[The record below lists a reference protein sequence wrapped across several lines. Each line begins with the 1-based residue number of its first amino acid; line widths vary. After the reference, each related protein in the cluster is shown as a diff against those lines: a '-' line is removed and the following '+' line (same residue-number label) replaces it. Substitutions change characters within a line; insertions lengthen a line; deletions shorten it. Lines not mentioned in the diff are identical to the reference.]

1 MAKKGLCATAQS
13 LFFVGSN
20 VRNARRTF
28 DVHLIAMIPAETV
41 DLVLQTAVIEDV
53 VGDYVELKKSGSSL
67 RGLSPFTN
75 EKTPSFYVLPEKG
88 IFKCFS
94 SDKGGSVV
102 TFLMELEKLSF
113 PQAIRQLAERYGIE
127 IQEEAASLE
136 HQQERTERESLLA
149 VNAWAQGWFTEQLH
163 QSQEGQAIGLS
174 YFESRGFRPETLRAF
189 KVGYCPDSWDAM
201 STAAAAAGYEPSRLL
216 ALGLAKEKDGK
227 LWDFFKGRVMFPIR
241 DITGRTIAF
250 GGRTLSTE
258 KKVAKYF
265 NSPESL
271 LYQKSDVLFG
281 MHLAKPSITK
291 EDRVLLVEGYT
302 DVMALHQAG
311 IEHVVSSSG
320 TALTVNQIRLIR
332 RYTKN
337 VSVLFDGDAAGIRAS
352 MRGVDLLLA
361 EGLNVHVVLF
371 PDGDDPDSY
380 SKKVASEVLRS
391 YITEEAKDFVA
402 FKMELLAREA
412 ADDPVK
418 RSEMIHSILGSISV
432 IPDAIQQGVY
442 LKLAAEEL
450 GMSEEVLQ
458 SEINK
463 VVRARLLEQQKA
475 EKREEFRRQRE
486 RGASAESLPV
496 APPHLQIPP
505 DWTDSDA
512 PVDAGFA
519 DVARSEAQAHRLVI
533 ERDLIRR
540 MIRFGD
546 APFTPQANGEE
557 SGETLPFAH
566 YVIEYMDSLQFEVKD
581 AILRQVYDAYL
592 EHCDQNEVPALAYF
606 LSHPNPEVQAFVV
619 GCMVEKH
626 QVSKR
631 WEEVH
636 QIYAA
641 REEDLLNKA
650 LMDSLHLLKLNENRR
665 EIAEV
670 QSQLEA
676 LNEAIEQG
684 EAAALQGMKELLERR
699 KALDTQ
705 KRKITTYFGT
715 AILP

>member
-1 MAKKGLCATAQS
+1 
-13 LFFVGSN
+13 
-20 VRNARRTF
+20 
-28 DVHLIAMIPAETV
+28 MIPAETV
-41 DLVLQTAVIEDV
+41 DLVLHTAVIEDV
-53 VGDYVELKKSGSSL
+53 VGDYVELKKSGSGF

-113 PQAIRQLAERYGIE
+113 PQAIKQLAERYGIE
-127 IQEEAASLE
+127 IEEKEISPE
-136 HQQERTERESLLA
+136 QQQERTERESLLA
-149 VNAWAQGWFTEQLH
+149 VNAWAQGWLTQQLH
-163 QSQEGQAIGLS
+163 DSKEGQAIGLS
-174 YFESRGFRPETLRAF
+174 YFESRGFRADTLKTF
-189 KVGYCPDSWDAM
+189 KIGYCPDSWDAM
-201 STAAAAAGYEPSRLL
+201 STAASDAGYQLERLL

-227 LWDFFKGRVMFPIR
+227 PWDFFKGRVMFPIR
-241 DITGRTIAF
+241 DVTGRTIAF

-265 NSPESL
+265 NSPESP
-271 LYQKSDVLFG
+271 LYHKGDVLFG
-281 MHLAKPSITK
+281 LHLAKPAITK

-320 TALTVNQIRLIR
+320 TALTVNQIKLIR

-337 VSVLFDGDAAGIRAS
+337 ITVLFDGDAAGIRAS
-352 MRGVDLLLA
+352 LRGIDLLLA

-380 SKKVASEVLRS
+380 SKKVPSETLRAH
-391 YITEEAKDFVA
+391 IADEAKDFVA
-402 FKMELLAREA
+402 FKLNLLTQEA

-418 RSEMIHSILGSISV
+418 RSEMIHSILGSVSV

-450 GMSEEVLQ
+450 GMSEDVLQ

-463 VVRARLLEQQKA
+463 IIRSRLVEEQKA
-475 EKREEFRRQRE
+475 EKREEFRKQRE
-486 RGASAESLPV
+486 RADSS
-496 APPHLQIPP
+496 APPDLQVPP
-505 DWTDSDA
+505 DWSDA
-512 PVDAGFA
+512 QAPLDENSLDLPLRDAE
-519 DVARSEAQAHRLVI
+519 RHRTII
-533 ERDLIRR
+533 ERDLVRR
-540 MIRFGD
+540 MLRFGSV
-546 APFTPQANGEE
+546 PFTPQNSGEE
-557 SGETLPFAH
+557 EPVALAFAH
-566 YVIEYMDSLQFEVKD
+566 YVIEYMESLNFEVKD
-581 AILRQVYDAYL
+581 ALLAKIYAVFMEHHERELVPELDA
-592 EHCDQNEVPALAYF
+592 F
-606 LSHPNPEVQAFVV
+606 MKHPDPEIQAFVV
-619 GCMVEKH
+619 GAVVDKYE
-626 QVSKR
+626 VSKR

-650 LMDSLHLLKLNENRR
+650 LMDSLHLLKLNDNRQ
-665 EIAEV
+665 EIAGLQE
-670 QSQLEA
+670 QL
-676 LNEAIEQG
+676 
-684 EAAALQGMKELLERR
+684 AALATAIDNGEESAIAGMRELLIKRKELDE
-699 KALDTQ
+699 Q